1 MTTPANVCCA
11 CAFRGVLES
20 NSDLE
25 AQTTTPSSPAPGS
38 ASENVA
44 VQLLD
49 HGTGSGV
56 KKPSDRWA
64 RSRAKAARA
73 TTDPE

>member
-1 MTTPANVCCA
+1 M
-11 CAFRGVLES
+11 LES

-25 AQTTTPSSPAPGS
+25 AQTTTQPSSPAPVTGS
-38 ASENVA
+38 PVQNVA
-44 VQLLD
+44 VQLFD

-56 KKPSDRWA
+56 KKAVSTDRWA

-73 TTDPE
+73 TIDDE